1 MKLKDTQTCQADGLG
16 AQHRQAAGGGRR
28 GQVGLP
34 VAVALRRHARHL
46 GRAHLRGVHRGQL
59 SPGGPRATKRNSNHN
74 QVGVSLFSQSAIRTF
89 IMAQ

>member
-16 AQHRQAAGGGRR
+16 AQHRQTAGGGRR

-46 GRAHLRGVHRGQL
+46 GRAHLRECTGAKYIPEVREPQKE
-59 SPGGPRATKRNSNHN
+59 T
-74 QVGVSLFSQSAIRTF
+74 VITIR
-89 IMAQ
+89 